1 MSGSQGT
8 ATVGES
14 IGDSVGSTIDYL
26 KPIVGLVVVWEVI
39 ATFEL
44 VPSQSLPHTYVVAET
59 LVDLVST
66 GSLLEL
72 AALTAGRAFLAF
84 LIAIVIGVAL
94 GLAMA
99 QSTVVGWFF
108 DPIISLGFPIPKVT
122 LVPVYVLWF
131 GFGNVPAV
139 ALAVTSAVFPIV
151 IATYDGAR
159 GIKRELVWSARSM
172 GVSRV
177 GVAREVVLPAALP
190 SIFNGVQI
198 ALFLSF
204 VVVVVAEMVTAGGGL
219 GQMLTESVRF
229 FQTATTIAAVITVA
243 VIGLVSDR
251 LFRLLRGRLLRWT
264 DDA

>member
-14 IGDSVGSTIDYL
+14 IGESVGSTLDYL

-39 ATFEL
+39 ATLEL
-44 VPSQSLPHTYVVAET
+44 VPSQSLPHTYVVGET
-59 LVDLVST
+59 LLELVQT

-72 AALTAGRAFLAF
+72 VAVTAGRAFVAF
-84 LIAIVIGVAL
+84 LLAIVIGVAL

-122 LVPVYVLWF
+122 LVPIYVLWF
-131 GFGNVPAV
+131 GFGDVPTV

-159 GIKRELVWSARSM
+159 GVERELLWSARSM
-172 GVSRV
+172 GVSRFDV
-177 GVAREVVLPAALP
+177 GRKVVLPAALP

-204 VVVVVAEMVTAGGGL
+204 VVVVVAEMVTAGGGI
-219 GQMLTESVRF
+219 GQLLTESVRF

>member
-1 MSGSQGT
+1 MSASQGT
-8 ATVGES
+8 VTAGES
-14 IGDSVGSTIDYL
+14 IGESIGTTLDYV
-26 KPIVGLVVVWEVI
+26 KPLVGLVVVWELI
-39 ATFEL
+39 ATLEL
-44 VPSQSLPHTYVVAET
+44 VPEQSLPHTYVVGET
-59 LVDLVST
+59 LLDLT
-66 GSLLEL
+66 LEGTLLEL
-72 AALTAGRAFLAF
+72 AGVTAGRAFAAF
-84 LIAIVIGVAL
+84 LLAIVIGVAL

-99 QSTVVGWFF
+99 QSKVVGWFF

-122 LVPVYVLWF
+122 LVPIYVLWF
-131 GFGNVPAV
+131 GFGTVPTV

-159 GIKRELVWSARSM
+159 GVKRELVWSARSM

-204 VVVVVAEMVTAGGGL
+204 VVVVVAEMVTAGGGI

-229 FQTATTIAAVITVA
+229 FQTANTIAAVIAIA

-251 LFRLLRGRLLRWT
+251 LFRLFRGRILRWT
-264 DDA
+264 DDT

>member
-1 MSGSQGT
+1 MSGTQGT
-8 ATVGES
+8 TTVGDSISES
-14 IGDSVGSTIDYL
+14 LGTTIDYL
-26 KPIVGLVVVWEVI
+26 KPLVGLVVVWELV
-39 ATFEL
+39 ATLGL
-44 VPSQSLPHTYVVAET
+44 VPSQALPHTWVVGET
-59 LVDLVST
+59 LVDL
-66 GSLLEL
+66 L
-72 AALTAGRAFLAF
+72 AAGTLFDLAAVTAGRAFVAF
-84 LIAIVIGVAL
+84 LLAIVIGVAL

-99 QSTVVGWFF
+99 QFRAIGWFF

-122 LVPVYVLWF
+122 LVPIYVLWF
-131 GFGNVPAV
+131 GFGDVPTV

-159 GIKRELVWSARSM
+159 GVKRELIWSARSM
-172 GVSRV
+172 GVSRLRI
-177 GVAREVVLPAALP
+177 AREVVLPAALP

-251 LFRLLRGRLLRWT
+251 LFRMLRGRMLEWT